1 MPYEFASQENDWLV
15 ADSSAMA
22 LIAASPIAD
31 VVSRMSWRCAWNALS
46 VALAH
51 ENPTALDALR
61 PLAPSLILGAVDRH
75 GELDHGESILHAT
88 GPALCLGLCRLIALI
103 DESSMASALLA
114 FPSSYCRRGGFI
126 ENFCE
131 SLVAAGDK
139 SALLAAARLGLGAM
153 RDGNHWL
160 FLLASSP
167 IPGGWGS
174 DVLHAIAPGPWQMP
188 RPYLSAGKIDNDP
201 AIRLWSRLMLSAEV
215 ASHAIDTA
223 GSDIVSE
230 SRSLWWIK
238 PSWVSLSSVEEA
250 ALRERHA
257 DFLTMMWQRG
267 FLTHERISS
276 FQKLSAATDHPAT
289 ASLLESLAIGSA
301 AGLSTNPKDHGAPS
315 KRARL

>member
-1 MPYEFASQENDWLV
+1 MSYEFASRDNDWLV
-15 ADSSAMA
+15 ADPSAMA
-22 LIAASPIAD
+22 LIAASPMAD
-31 VVSRMSWRCAWNALS
+31 VVSRMSWRCAWNAFS

-51 ENPTALDALR
+51 GNSAMLDDLR
-61 PLAPSLILGAVDRH
+61 TLIPSLVLGAIDRH
-75 GELDHGESILHAT
+75 DELEHGESILHARGAT
-88 GPALCLGLCRLIALI
+88 LSRGLSRLTQII
-103 DESSMASALLA
+103 DESSMASMLLA
-114 FPSSYCRRGGFI
+114 FPPHYSRLGFL
-126 ENFCE
+126 EEFSE
-131 SLVAAGDK
+131 SLVVAGDK
-139 SALLAAARLGLGAM
+139 GVLLAAARLGLGAM
-153 RDGNHWL
+153 RDGYHWL

-167 IPGGWGS
+167 ISGGWGS
-174 DVLHAIAPGPWQMP
+174 EVLEAIAPGPWQIP
-188 RPYLSAGKIDNDP
+188 RPHLSGGKIDNDP

-230 SRSLWWIK
+230 SRSIWWVK
-238 PSWVSLSSVEEA
+238 PSWASASSVEEA

-276 FQKLSAATDHPAT
+276 FQKLSAAANHPET

-301 AGLSTNPKDHGAPS
+301 AGLPPHANDHEAPS